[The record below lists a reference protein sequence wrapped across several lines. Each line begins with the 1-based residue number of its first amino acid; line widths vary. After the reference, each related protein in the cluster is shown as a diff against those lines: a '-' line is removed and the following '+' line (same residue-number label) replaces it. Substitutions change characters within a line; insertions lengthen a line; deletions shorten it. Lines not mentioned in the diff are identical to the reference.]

1 MNIALNN
8 DIAGL
13 VPAAGLGTRLGLG
26 PKAFLSIGGTTLVNR
41 VVNTLTACVGRVL
54 VGVPHS
60 YLDKAIFELGGVA
73 EVYSGGASR
82 QSTIYSLLQKC
93 TERIILIHDVN
104 RPFASSALVLKV
116 IYRARRHGVAAAFTP
131 ASIPLARYKD
141 GFVISSIPS
150 HEAMVPQAPQAFH
163 RDILERAYQNAFKNG
178 IEDQTT
184 LELVL
189 RLGVKVFV
197 VEGEETN
204 IKITSPLDWEIANK
218 VIAP

>member
-1 MNIALNN
+1 MNITLNN
-8 DIAGL
+8 DVAGL

-116 IYRARRHGVAAAFTP
+116 IYGARRHGVAAAFVP
-131 ASIPLARYKD
+131 VSIPLARYKD

-163 RDILERAYQNAFKNG
+163 RDILERAYQNAFKNE

-189 RLGVKVFV
+189 RLGIKVFV

>member
-1 MNIALNN
+1 MNITLNN
-8 DIAGL
+8 DVAGL

-116 IYRARRHGVAAAFTP
+116 IYGARRHGVVAAFMP

>member
-1 MNIALNN
+1 MNITLNN
-8 DIAGL
+8 DVAGL

-116 IYRARRHGVAAAFTP
+116 IYGARRHGVAAAFVP
-131 ASIPLARYKD
+131 VSIPLARYKD